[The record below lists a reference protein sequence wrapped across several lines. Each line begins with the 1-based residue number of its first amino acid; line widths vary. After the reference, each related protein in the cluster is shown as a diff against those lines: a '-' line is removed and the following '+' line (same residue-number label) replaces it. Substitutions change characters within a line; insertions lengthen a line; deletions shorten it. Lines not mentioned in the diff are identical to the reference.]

1 MSPFGFVKRF
11 NINHFEATI
20 CIVIYHHVT
29 YYFVIFSTPKK
40 QIEEL
45 MYIFN
50 HCLVYTW
57 THRNINS
64 LRGY

>member
-20 CIVIYHHVT
+20 CIVTYHDYVM

-45 MYIFN
+45 ICIFFIN
-50 HCLVYTW
+50 ASF
-57 THRNINS
+57 THGRIKT
-64 LRGY
+64 